1 MLHKLLAKHPVSMN
15 ILGGPF
21 RGARMLLNPSDSKR
35 KIFGIYEHVLNEWI
49 TKATVNK
56 QFVLDIGAN
65 TGYDTY
71 GFAYLLSKNNSD
83 NPCVLAFE
91 PDTFEELDVPKQW
104 DVYSSVHIEILK
116 KYVGS
121 ITNESTITI
130 DDVLREYSTRLKGA
144 GLIKI
149 DIEGGEIDALKGASK
164 LLDDDR
170 HDWLIEIHGKDLIP
184 GVAKYFVDRERPF
197 LIKELTPVPFLGA
210 ELRPQYTPWLVT
222 I

>member
-1 MLHKLLAKHPVSMN
+1 MLHKLWAKHPVSMN

-35 KIFGIYEHVLNEWI
+35 KVFGIYEHVLNEWI
-49 TKATVNK
+49 TKTIIGK

-83 NPCVLAFE
+83 NPVVLAFE
-91 PDTFEELDVPKQW
+91 PDMFEELQIPQQW
-104 DVYSSVHIEILK
+104 DCYSSVHREIIK
-116 KYVGS
+116 KYVGKLAS
-121 ITNESTITI
+121 ENTVTI
-130 DDVLREYSTRLKGA
+130 DDVVREYSARLQGS

-149 DIEGGEIDALKGASK
+149 DIEGSEIDALKGATQ
-164 LLDDDR
+164 LLDDSR
-170 HDWLIEIHGKDLIP
+170 HDWLIEIH
-184 GVAKYFVDRERPF
+184 
-197 LIKELTPVPFLGA
+197 KELTPVPFLGA
-210 ELRPQYTPWLVT
+210 ELRSEYTPWLVT